1 MCNQYR
7 KNPWPRLLKS
17 LMVGGLVATSWQP
30 ATAMVCYGV
39 ADNDGKAGSASADV
53 MVKLYSNGITDKV
66 GSFTGTNHIEAI
78 TFDPKGE
85 TLYAFNSGDPVDTC
99 GNVAGDGQF
108 GTLDL
113 NTGEFKLINNGFG
126 LANGALGP
134 IEINDVDGLTFDY
147 AQEGVV
153 YGTHRRHGTAANGC
167 SKIPKL
173 DYDLLV
179 QINPHT
185 GTLVKNAF
193 GAGVDYVVITVPGY
207 PDLDNVDDIASDPK
221 DGTLYIVANTG
232 DGIQSALA
240 KLPRGAGDAPSGEA
254 MFIGYNDGLDDMESL
269 DFDKHAVNG
278 NFMLYGTTGYKA
290 GGESNQLYQ
299 INKDT
304 GSVSLLGKL
313 LPPAGEPQTDFEAV
327 ACQPE
332 ADCLMYAVHD
342 EGQYDT
348 QIVEI
353 DPYANSG
360 IGAVRPL
367 GPLYPARD
375 IEGLA
380 IDEAT
385 GKLYGTSG
393 GDLECVKE
401 QAKDKDGNFLFTKQG
416 LAKMVCTHDAAGKVV
431 YLMPQG
437 ALYEIDR
444 QSGALRLIGAPDF
457 TGFYEVSSLTYNPID
472 GTIWGWASGG
482 VEGKPAASKSGPITI
497 DPITGK
503 GTLVK
508 EFPFLNPTI
517 QGVAFSND
525 GTKLYGVRVNNTTEP
540 YGSQIWEYDVAT
552 QALLLKCH
560 PGVVGLEAEALEMQP
575 NGLLLLASHNKDNMG
590 IIALDPNSCKVEASR
605 SFKSLSYYDIE
616 SIEWPAKECQYRS
629 WLSAGSG
636 DIVIVTK
643 YRIVPGDVVAA
654 VRLALGNAEGLM
666 VESQGG
672 KITLYIGNQQFIV
685 QPALEGT
692 PRSGNRSARSAD
704 CPITDAQLSDD
715 FSQLTFSDCN
725 GNTQNWALNPVSFNP
740 DALLAALNQF
750 GQAEISDNGVVTLTL
765 ANGGK
770 ITGKVSSQVTAPSV
784 GAGGSIASVTENT
797 ATLTPLADIDGNGN
811 VDYTVTYSTGH
822 TQVLLIESI
831 Q

>member
-1 MCNQYR
+1 
-7 KNPWPRLLKS
+7 
-17 LMVGGLVATSWQP
+17 MVGGLVATSWQP

-39 ADNDGKAGSASADV
+39 ADNDGKAGSADV
-53 MVKLYSNGITDKV
+53 MVKLYSNGMTETV
-66 GSFTGTNHIEAI
+66 GDFTGTNHLEAI

-99 GNVAGDGQF
+99 GTVDATDFGKF

-113 NTGEFKLINNGFG
+113 KTGQFEPKAGVLGA
-126 LANGALGP
+126 ANGALGP
-134 IEINDVDGLTFDY
+134 IVINDVDGLTFDY

-153 YGTHRRHGTAANGC
+153 YGTHRRHGTAPNQC
-167 SKIPKL
+167 SEL

-179 QINPHT
+179 QINPHD
-185 GTLVKNAF
+185 GTLVKDAF

-232 DGIQSALA
+232 DGIKSALA
-240 KLPRGAGDAPSGEA
+240 KLPRGAGDAPIGEA
-254 MFIGYNDGLDDMESL
+254 IFIGYNDGLDDMESL
-269 DFDKHAVNG
+269 DFDKHADADG
-278 NFMLYGTTGYKA
+278 SFMLYGTTGYKA

-299 INKDT
+299 IDKNT

-313 LPPAGEPQTDFEAV
+313 LPPAGKPQTDFEAV

-332 ADCLMYAVHD
+332 ADCLMYALHD

-348 QIVEI
+348 QVVEI

-360 IGAVRPL
+360 IGAVRPI
-367 GPLYPARD
+367 GPLYPTLD

-401 QAKDKDGNFLFTKQG
+401 QAKDATGNLLFTKQG
-416 LAKMVCTHDAAGKVV
+416 LAKMVCTHDADGKVV

-437 ALYEIDR
+437 GFYSVDR
-444 QSGALRLIGAPDF
+444 KSGAVQLIGLTD
-457 TGFYEVSSLTYNPID
+457 FYEVSSLTYNPSD

-482 VEGKPAASKSGPITI
+482 VEGKPAAGKSGPITI
-497 DPITGK
+497 DPVTGK

-508 EFPFLNPTI
+508 EFPFLDPTI

-525 GTKLYGVRVNNTTEP
+525 GTKLYGVRVNNTIEP
-540 YGSQIWEYDVAT
+540 YGTQIWEYDVAT
-552 QALLLKCH
+552 KEVALKCD
-560 PGVVGLEAEALEMQP
+560 PGLVGLEAEALEMQP
-575 NGLLLLASHNKDNMG
+575 NNLLLLASHNKDNMG
-590 IIALDPNSCKVEASR
+590 IIAYNPETCQVEASR

-643 YRIVPGDVVAA
+643 YRIVPGDVVEA

-692 PRSGNRSARSAD
+692 PRSGDRSVRSAN

-715 FSQLTFSDCN
+715 FRQLTFTDCN

-770 ITGKVSSQVTAPSV
+770 ITGKVSSQVTAPSI
-784 GAGGSIASVTENT
+784 GAGGSIASVTENS